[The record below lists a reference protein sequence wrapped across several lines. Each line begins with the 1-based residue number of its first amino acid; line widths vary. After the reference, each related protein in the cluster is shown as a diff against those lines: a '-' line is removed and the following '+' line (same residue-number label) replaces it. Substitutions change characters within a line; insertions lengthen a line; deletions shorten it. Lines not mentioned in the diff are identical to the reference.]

1 MFFHAHSLRLLYSM
15 PIQKVYVTITDESS
29 VEHAKQLIQKVMN
42 GETITDDDL
51 K

>member
-1 MFFHAHSLRLLYSM
+1 M
-15 PIQKVYVTITDESS
+15 PIQKVYVTIPDESS